1 MGFGQADGVK
11 AKHERRKSLT
21 EATGAG
27 VEFFKELDVKN
38 VGFLTWIELQPLAK
52 YMFEGYGGTI
62 ESDSQLEHEVRDDAL
77 LLHECSHAETHSKK
91 FICSLLQTK
100 KLVAK
105 LSVNGDDKVMVE
117 QLAPYYEQQKE
128 KVEKKAAKK
137 AARRASQDR
146 PSP

>member
-1 MGFGQADGVK
+1 M
-11 AKHERRKSLT
+11 
-21 EATGAG
+21 
-27 VEFFKELDVKN
+27 
-38 VGFLTWIELQPLAK
+38 
-52 YMFEGYGGTI
+52 
-62 ESDSQLEHEVRDDAL
+62 
-77 LLHECSHAETHSKK
+77 
-91 FICSLLQTK
+91 LQTK